1 MKNTLDDRY
10 TSGEYLE
17 KNPTFHIERAD
28 FKAGLVSGILKKNSV
43 GNGGKQECKYPK
55 VFAYFDVFFIIFN
68 KYN

>member
-28 FKAGLVSGILKKNSV
+28 FKAGLVSGILKKIPLNPNASATLAAV
-43 GNGGKQECKYPK
+43 PGKS
-55 VFAYFDVFFIIFN
+55 
-68 KYN
+68 